1 MDILKLFN
9 DNFDFPFKAAT
20 YTNLRV
26 AIQAYEQFLRQNSSF
41 FSFEKREP
49 LYGYLRSYAIEKQF
63 NDSAFNPTANYSV
76 SMKQVNNYKYK
87 ALCIETSDFIVNLG
101 RTTNEH
107 RLLPVSSYKKEFA
120 KSNADLDTQLML
132 TFINDMPQ
140 ITESKKYAEI
150 TYGYHYGEITHLNI
164 ILPSYDYRQIE
175 YSTSL
180 LTDIKMYENY
190 VPEDVVEE
198 SIVTL
203 KKSLTKEAQKSI

>member
-203 KKSLTKEAQKSI
+203 KKSLTKEARKSI